1 MKILKL
7 YYKRIEQE
15 EHLNILNSFFVENN
29 INKAKI
35 IYMNKI
41 YQLTDELKISDN
53 SSEKIKIYL
62 LILNDI
68 IDGNNMF
75 SECRQLLEIKEV
87 SKNKISY
94 ESNNILLYNKNNIIN
109 ANNSFCSNEEDSLS
123 KQKQIFEEK
132 YKTYS

>member
-1 MKILKL
+1 
-7 YYKRIEQE
+7 
-15 EHLNILNSFFVENN
+15 
-29 INKAKI
+29 
-35 IYMNKI
+35 MNKI

-87 SKNKISY
+87 SK
-94 ESNNILLYNKNNIIN
+94 
-109 ANNSFCSNEEDSLS
+109 
-123 KQKQIFEEK
+123 
-132 YKTYS
+132 